1 MLQIRAALYYYKLGQ
16 TLLQIG
22 AASLLQ
28 IRASVVTNWGSYYKL
43 GQPLLQNRAAITNWV
58 KMYYK
63 LRQLLQIRAIIRNWG
78 ITGFFKV
85 EVWFIWSLYYLF
97 PLNLD
102 GRYCQN
108 SWLFFLLFSSNDLIT
123 FL

>member
-1 MLQIRAALYYYKLGQ
+1 MSQIGAALFYYKLGQ
-16 TLLQIG
+16 KLFQIR
-22 AASLLQ
+22 AASLMQ
-28 IRASVVTNWGSYYKL
+28 VGTSVVINWCSYYEL
-43 GQPLLQNRAAITNWV
+43 GQPLLQNREAITNWV

>member
-1 MLQIRAALYYYKLGQ
+1 MLQIGAALFYYKLGQ
-16 TLLQIG
+16 TLLKIG
-22 AASLLQ
+22 ASSLLQ
-28 IRASVVTNWGSYYKL
+28 IRVSVVTNWVSYYKL

>member
-1 MLQIRAALYYYKLGQ
+1 MS
-16 TLLQIG
+16 QIG
-22 AASLLQ
+22 AALFYYKLAQTLFQ
-28 IRASVVTNWGSYYKL
+28 IRATSLIEVGTSVVINWGSYYEL
-43 GQPLLQNRAAITNWV
+43 GQP
-58 KMYYK
+58 
-63 LRQLLQIRAIIRNWG
+63 LLQIRAIIRNWG

>member
-1 MLQIRAALYYYKLGQ
+1 M
-16 TLLQIG
+16 LQIG
-22 AASLLQ
+22 AALFYYKLGKMLLPIGATSLLQ
-28 IRASVVTNWGSYYKL
+28 IRACVVTNWGSYYKL
-43 GQPLLQNRAAITNWV
+43 GHPLLQNRAAITNWV